1 MHIRLAGIRNPRPVP
16 DLQSSC
22 CCPMEPWAAASH
34 ELSAP
39 AKTCASVPQR
49 GAPASNA
56 PTPKRM
62 PDACPHTLGR
72 SRGATYLLVWCV
84 DVYALPPATGR
95 DSQCVQAWVSAS
107 TGFPE
112 QPPPRRAAG
121 GGQRAAARRA
131 LERARDCSALSAS
144 LGRRARAGP
153 CVWRATGCGCA
164 SRARGTGPRWPGRP
178 LSHARSSL
186 PGSRSERG
194 GPRGAHR
201 RASQRTGLQPPPG
214 APHLGPDR
222 GTCLKNRGHGPVL
235 EPPGLGLANY
245 SVGVQPQR
253 WSRRRRSW
261 PQRPRAASC

>member
-153 CVWRATGCGCA
+153 CVAGHRLRMRF
-164 SRARGTGPRWPGRP
+164 SRSRHRSTM
-178 LSHARSSL
+178 ARSSTVTCAL
-186 PGSRSERG
+186 IPSGVTLRTWR
-194 GPRGAHR
+194 AAR
-201 RASQRTGLQPPPG
+201 RTPASLAADWATTTARR
-214 APHLGPDR
+214 PHLGPDR